1 MGRIQQGGNNGMSD
15 VNDRYIID
23 RMVIEDGKLVLIIA
37 DSMQWG

>member
-1 MGRIQQGGNNGMSD
+1 MSD

>member
-1 MGRIQQGGNNGMSD
+1 MFD

-23 RMVIEDGKLVLIIA
+23 RMVIEDGKLVLIIT